1 MKRPFEWDAQSGRV
15 MFFQHAFHEY
25 SLKDRV
31 ALSQL
36 PLTVTVCLTAVLV
49 GLYFPATLGNPLF
62 VIFLATQAA
71 AWVLCQVVPWDR
83 LPFPT
88 FLTVPLLDMVSIG
101 LGREGGQDSPIGISL
116 LTVFPVI
123 WLCASGLYLRS
134 ALVVSFLGPLA
145 MIWTPQFIHGTHT
158 PQDLLRGLLLPIM
171 MLGIG
176 VSIGVMTQSMVA
188 QQKRLEERDAALLRA
203 LADSREKER
212 LLNTVLETVHLG
224 VVAIDADGREMM
236 ANRKQRE
243 NQVLED
249 SGDTDRHGEPDV
261 LVFDADR
268 VTPTDAD
275 RRPMRRAALRQE
287 FTDYLVWVGTG
298 REQRAF
304 TTSARSMKDCDGNY
318 LGSVV
323 VFGDVTALVDAL
335 AAKDDFVS
343 NVSHEFRTP
352 LTSITGYVDLVLEEA
367 ENLPGWVVEQLQIVQ
382 RNADRLLSLVSDLL
396 AVRSGRMI
404 VQPHAVDVSELVK
417 SSVASAGPKANDG
430 GVRLQVDAPERLEA
444 HVDANRISQVLDN
457 LISNAIKY
465 SPDGGDVR
473 VMLRQEENALVCQ
486 VKDTGMGIDKQDQA
500 DAFTRYFR
508 AGNVRNTAIHGVGL
522 GLSICKAIVD
532 AHGGTIGLESV
543 PGEGTTFTFRVPA

>member
-1 MKRPFEWDAQSGRV
+1 MKRPFEWDAKNGRV

-49 GLYFPATLGNPLF
+49 AIYFPATLGNPLF

-71 AWVLCQVVPWDR
+71 AWVLCYAVPWDR

-88 FLTVPLLDMVSIG
+88 FLAIPLLDVVSIG

-123 WLCASGLYLRS
+123 WLCASGLYRRS

-145 MIWTPQFIHGTHT
+145 MIWMPQFLHGTYT

-176 VSIGVMTQSMVA
+176 VSISVMTQSMVV

-203 LADSREKER
+203 LEDSQQKER

-243 NQVLED
+243 NQVLEA
-249 SGDTDRHGEPDV
+249 SGDSDRHGEPQL

-268 VTPTDAD
+268 VTPTEPD

-304 TTSARSMKDCDGNY
+304 TTSARSMKDSDGNY
-318 LGSVV
+318 LGSVL

-367 ENLPGWVVEQLQIVQ
+367 ENLPTWVVQQLEIVQ

-396 AVRSGRMI
+396 AVRSGHLI

-417 SSVASAGPKANDG
+417 SSVASAKPKANDG
-430 GVRLQVDAPERLEA
+430 RVRLHIDAPERLEA

-473 VMLRQEENALVCQ
+473 VTLLREENALVCHI
-486 VKDTGMGIDKQDQA
+486 KDTGMGMDKQDQA

-508 AGNVRNTAIHGVGL
+508 AGNVRNTAIQGVGL

-543 PGEGTTFTFRVPA
+543 PGQGTTFTFRVPA

>member
-1 MKRPFEWDAQSGRV
+1 MKRPIEWDAKSGRV

-36 PLTVTVCLTAVLV
+36 PLTVTVCLTAILV

-62 VIFLATQAA
+62 AIFVATQAA
-71 AWVLCQVVPWDR
+71 AWVLCYAVPWDR
-83 LPFPT
+83 LPFPA
-88 FLTVPLLDMVSIG
+88 FLAIPLLDIISIG
-101 LGREGGQDSPIGISL
+101 LGREGGQDSPLGISL

-123 WLCASGLYLRS
+123 WLCASGLYRRS
-134 ALVVSFLGPLA
+134 ALAVSFLGPLA
-145 MIWTPQFIHGTHT
+145 MIWTPQFIHGTYT

-176 VSIGVMTQSMVA
+176 ASISVMTQSMVA

-203 LADSREKER
+203 LADSQQKER

-224 VVAIDADGREMM
+224 VVAIDAEGREMM

-243 NQVLED
+243 NQVLATPGE
-249 SGDTDRHGEPDV
+249 TDHHGGPQL

-268 VTPTDAD
+268 VTPTAAD
-275 RRPMRRAALRQE
+275 RRPMRRAALGQE
-287 FTDYLVWVGTG
+287 FTDYLVWVGTAG
-298 REQRAF
+298 EQRALS
-304 TTSARSMKDCDGNY
+304 TSARSMHDDDGNY
-318 LGSVV
+318 LGSVI

-352 LTSITGYVDLVLEEA
+352 LTSITGYVDLMLEEA
-367 ENLPGWVVEQLQIVQ
+367 ENLPSWVVQQLGIVQ

-396 AVRSGRMI
+396 AVRAGHLI
-404 VQPHAVDVSELVK
+404 VQPHAVDVCELVK
-417 SSVASAGPKANDG
+417 SSVASAGPKADDG
-430 GVRLQVDAPERLEA
+430 GVRLHVDVPGRLEA

-465 SPDGGDVR
+465 SPDGGDVH
-473 VMLRQEENALVCQ
+473 VTLLREENAVMCR
-486 VKDTGMGIDKQDQA
+486 VKDTGMGMGKQDQA

-508 AGNVRNTAIHGVGL
+508 AGNVRNTGIQGVGL

-532 AHGGTIGLESV
+532 AHGGTIDLQSV

>member
-1 MKRPFEWDAQSGRV
+1 M

-36 PLTVTVCLTAVLV
+36 PLTVTVCLAAVLV
-49 GLYFPATLGNPLF
+49 ALYFPATLGNPLF

-71 AWVLCQVVPWDR
+71 AWLLCYTVPWDR
-83 LPFPT
+83 LPSPT
-88 FLTVPLLDMVSIG
+88 FLAIPLLDMVSIG

-123 WLCASGLYLRS
+123 WLCASGLYRRS
-134 ALVVSFLGPLA
+134 AMAVSFLGPLA
-145 MIWTPQFIHGTHT
+145 MIWTPQFLHGTHT

-176 VSIGVMTQSMVA
+176 VSISVMTQSMVV

-203 LADSREKER
+203 LEDSQQKER

-243 NQVLED
+243 NQVLEA
-249 SGDTDRHGEPDV
+249 SGDTDRHGEPQL

-268 VTPTDAD
+268 VTPTASD
-275 RRPMRRAALRQE
+275 RQPMRRAALRQE

-304 TTSARSMKDCDGNY
+304 TTSARSMKDCDGSY
-318 LGSVV
+318 LGSVI

-352 LTSITGYVDLVLEEA
+352 LTSIAGYVDLVLEEA
-367 ENLPGWVVEQLQIVQ
+367 ENLPTWVVQQLEIVQ

-396 AVRSGRMI
+396 AVRSGHMI

-417 SSVASAGPKANDG
+417 SSVASAEPKANDG
-430 GVRLQVDAPERLEA
+430 GVRLHVDAPERLEA

-473 VMLRQEENALVCQ
+473 VTLLREENTVVCR
-486 VKDTGMGIDKQDQA
+486 VKDTGMGMDKQDQA

-508 AGNVRNTAIHGVGL
+508 AGNVRNTAIQGVGL

>member
-62 VIFLATQAA
+62 VVFLATQAA

-473 VMLRQEENALVCQ
+473 VTLRQEENGLVCH
-486 VKDTGMGIDKQDQA
+486 VKDTGMGMDKQDQA

>member
-1 MKRPFEWDAQSGRV
+1 MKRPFEWDAKSGRV
-15 MFFQHAFHEY
+15 MFFQHALHEY

-36 PLTVTVCLTAVLV
+36 PLTVTVCLAAVLV
-49 GLYFPATLGNPLF
+49 ALYFPATPGNPLF

-71 AWVLCQVVPWDR
+71 VWLLCHAVPWDR
-83 LPFPT
+83 LPSPT
-88 FLTVPLLDMVSIG
+88 FLAIPLLDIVSIG

-123 WLCASGLYLRS
+123 WLCASGLYRRS

-145 MIWTPQFIHGTHT
+145 MIWAPQFIHGTHT
-158 PQDLLRGLLLPIM
+158 PQDLLRGLLFPIM

-176 VSIGVMTQSMVA
+176 VSISVMTQSMVM

-203 LADSREKER
+203 LDDSQQKER
-212 LLNTVLETVHLG
+212 LLKTILETVHLG
-224 VVAIDADGREMM
+224 VVVIDADGREMM

-243 NQVLED
+243 NQVLGA
-249 SGDTDRHGEPDV
+249 SGDTDRHGKPQL

-268 VTPTDAD
+268 VTPTEAD

-304 TTSARSMKDCDGNY
+304 TTSARSMKDCDGSY
-318 LGSVV
+318 LGSVL

-352 LTSITGYVDLVLEEA
+352 LTSIAGYVDLVLEEA
-367 ENLPGWVVEQLQIVQ
+367 ESLPTWVVEQLEIVQ

-404 VQPHAVDVSELVK
+404 VRPHAVDVSELVK
-417 SSVASAGPKANDG
+417 SSVASAEPKANDG
-430 GVRLQVDAPERLEA
+430 GVRLHIDAPERLEA

-473 VMLRQEENALVCQ
+473 VTLRQEENALVCH
-486 VKDTGMGIDKQDQA
+486 VKDTGMGMDKQDHA

-508 AGNVRNTAIHGVGL
+508 AGNVRNTAIQGVGL

>member
-203 LADSREKER
+203 LADSQEKER

-224 VVAIDADGREMM
+224 VVAIDADGREIM

-473 VMLRQEENALVCQ
+473 VTLRQEENGLVCH
-486 VKDTGMGIDKQDQA
+486 VKDTGMGMDKQDQA

>member
-1 MKRPFEWDAQSGRV
+1 MKRPLEWDAKSGRM

-36 PLTVTVCLTAVLV
+36 PLTVTVCLGAVLV
-49 GLYFPATLGNPLF
+49 ALYFPATLGNPLF

-71 AWVLCQVVPWDR
+71 AWLLCYAVPWDR
-83 LPFPT
+83 LPSQT
-88 FLTVPLLDMVSIG
+88 FLAIPLLDMVSIG

-123 WLCASGLYLRS
+123 WLCASGSYRRT
-134 ALVVSFLGPLA
+134 AMAVSFLGPLA
-145 MIWTPQFIHGTHT
+145 MIWTPQFLHGTHT

-176 VSIGVMTQSMVA
+176 VSISVMTQSMVV
-188 QQKRLEERDAALLRA
+188 QQKRLQERDAALLRA
-203 LADSREKER
+203 LEDSQQKER

-243 NQVLED
+243 NQVLEA
-249 SGDTDRHGEPDV
+249 SGDTDRHGAPQL

-268 VTPTDAD
+268 VTPTASD
-275 RRPMRRAALRQE
+275 RQPMRRAALRQE

-304 TTSARSMKDCDGNY
+304 TTSARSMKDCDGSY
-318 LGSVV
+318 LGSVI

-367 ENLPGWVVEQLQIVQ
+367 ENLPTWVVQQLEIVQ
-382 RNADRLLSLVSDLL
+382 RNADRLLSLVSDLM
-396 AVRSGRMI
+396 AVRSGHMI

-417 SSVASAGPKANDG
+417 SSVASAEPKANDG
-430 GVRLQVDAPERLEA
+430 GVRLHVDAPERLEA
-444 HVDANRISQVLDN
+444 HLDANRISQVLDN

-473 VMLRQEENALVCQ
+473 VTLLREENTVVCR
-486 VKDTGMGIDKQDQA
+486 VKDTGMGMDKQDQA

-508 AGNVRNTAIHGVGL
+508 AGNVRNTAIQGVGL

>member
-203 LADSREKER
+203 LADSQEKER

-224 VVAIDADGREMM
+224 VVAIDADGREIM

-243 NQVLED
+243 NRVLED

-473 VMLRQEENALVCQ
+473 VTLRQEENGLVCH
-486 VKDTGMGIDKQDQA
+486 VKDTGMGMDKQDQA

>member
-1 MKRPFEWDAQSGRV
+1 MKRPIEWDAKSGRV

-36 PLTVTVCLTAVLV
+36 PLTVTVCLTALLV
-49 GLYFPATLGNPLF
+49 GLYFPATLANPLF

-71 AWVLCQVVPWDR
+71 AWVLCYAVPWDR
-83 LPFPT
+83 LPHPT
-88 FLTVPLLDMVSIG
+88 FLAIPLFDIVSIG
-101 LGREGGQDSPIGISL
+101 LGREGGQDSPLGISL

-123 WLCASGLYLRS
+123 WLCASGLYRRS
-134 ALVVSFLGPLA
+134 ALAVSFLAPLA
-145 MIWTPQFIHGTHT
+145 MIWAPQFSHGTT
-158 PQDLLRGLLLPIM
+158 SPQDLLRGLLLPVM

-176 VSIGVMTQSMVA
+176 VSVSVLTQSMVV

-203 LADSREKER
+203 LEDSQEKER

-243 NQVLED
+243 NQVLAT
-249 SGDTDRHGEPDV
+249 SGDTARQGGSQL

-268 VTPTDAD
+268 VTPTAAD
-275 RRPMRRAALRQE
+275 RRPMRRAALGQE
-287 FTDYLVWVGTG
+287 FTDYLVWVGTAG
-298 REQRAF
+298 AQRALS
-304 TTSARSMKDCDGNY
+304 TSARSMHDDDGNY
-318 LGSVV
+318 MGSVI

-367 ENLPGWVVEQLQIVQ
+367 ENLPVWVVQQLQIVQ

-396 AVRSGRMI
+396 AIRQGDLVVR
-404 VQPHAVDVSELVK
+404 PHAVDVSELVH
-417 SSVASAGPKANDG
+417 SSVAAAGPKANDG
-430 GVRLQVDAPERLEA
+430 GVRLHVDAPERLEA

-473 VMLRQEENALVCQ
+473 VTLLQEEDTVVCHVQ
-486 VKDTGMGIDKQDQA
+486 DTGMGMDKKDQA

-508 AGNVRNTAIHGVGL
+508 AGNVRNTAINGVGL

>member
-1 MKRPFEWDAQSGRV
+1 MKRPFEWDAKSGRV

-71 AWVLCQVVPWDR
+71 AWVLCYAVPWDR

-88 FLTVPLLDMVSIG
+88 FLAIPLLDMVSIG

-123 WLCASGLYLRS
+123 WLCASGLYLPP

-145 MIWTPQFIHGTHT
+145 MIWTPQFIHGTYT

-203 LADSREKER
+203 LADSQEKER

-243 NQVLED
+243 NQVLEA
-249 SGDTDRHGEPDV
+249 SGDTDRHGEPEL

-268 VTPTDAD
+268 VTPTEAD
-275 RRPMRRAALRQE
+275 LTPMRRAALRQE

-304 TTSARSMKDCDGNY
+304 TTSARSMKDCDGSY

-367 ENLPGWVVEQLQIVQ
+367 ENLPSWAVQQLEIVQ

-396 AVRSGRMI
+396 AVRSGHMI

-417 SSVASAGPKANDG
+417 SSVASAEPKANDG
-430 GVRLQVDAPERLEA
+430 GVRLHIDAPERLEA

-473 VMLRQEENALVCQ
+473 VTLLQEENAVVCH
-486 VKDTGMGIDKQDQA
+486 VKDTGMGMDKRDQA

-508 AGNVRNTAIHGVGL
+508 AGNVRNTAIRGVGL

-532 AHGGTIGLESV
+532 AHGGTIGLESI